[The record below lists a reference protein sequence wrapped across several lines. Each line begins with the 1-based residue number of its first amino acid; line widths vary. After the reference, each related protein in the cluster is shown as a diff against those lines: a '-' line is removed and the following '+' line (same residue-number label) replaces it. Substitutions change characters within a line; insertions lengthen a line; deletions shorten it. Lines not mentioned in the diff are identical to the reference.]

1 MCNLNSHVGVFHF
14 NLLSLRAKACST
26 FRRICVGVLT
36 ECDRRAGCL
45 TLLRFH
51 LPTLSESAE
60 AFLSNSIESPVS
72 NNSFPPS
79 SLPSST
85 ATPQQIHL
93 LQPLCGLSVH
103 EQPFHFLSVE
113 KSLLAK
119 QTPYSRDVLAL
130 PSQAPQDRNRSGNP
144 VGRQ

>member
-1 MCNLNSHVGVFHF
+1 MDNLNSYVGVFHF

-36 ECDRRAGCL
+36 ECDHRAGCL

-72 NNSFPPS
+72 NASLPPS
-79 SLPSST
+79 SLPFSM

-93 LQPLCGLSVH
+93 LQPLCGLSVC
-103 EQPFHFLSVE
+103 EQPFHFLSV

-119 QTPYSRDVLAL
+119 QTTCSRDVLAL
-130 PSQAPQDRNRSGNP
+130 PSQVPQDRNRSGNP